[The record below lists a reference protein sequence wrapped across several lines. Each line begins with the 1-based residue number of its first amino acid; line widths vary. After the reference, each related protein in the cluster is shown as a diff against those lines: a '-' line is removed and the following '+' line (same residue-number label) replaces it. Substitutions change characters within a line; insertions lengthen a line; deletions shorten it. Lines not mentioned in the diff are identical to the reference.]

1 VRGARDHKVIQHS
14 NVEKG
19 KGLLEAVG
27 DGAVGRAGLGVSA
40 GVVVKEDDRG
50 GVVVQRLLGDDAGMD
65 FAPIDGALKE
75 VLGGKDAVAGV
86 QEHRAKHFVIQV
98 RAAGS
103 EVVAGT
109 GGVGDGL
116 VALQATLQ
124 DVRGG
129 LEDAL
134 IVHGQL
140 VLGPNVVGSLHL
152 LSPPARD

>member
-1 VRGARDHKVIQHS
+1 MRGARDHQVIQHS
-14 NVEKG
+14 DVEKG

-129 LEDAL
+129 QEDAL